1 MFRVLL
7 LTAVVTA
14 FTATQGQAEVL
25 PFDDSQHANVEGML
39 TSHADRKVKKAGEVV
54 RLSFNVSGL
63 TRSIP
68 AGDYIRVDYGATD
81 LWRNDGSL
89 DSYVDFGLT
98 CPSMGSGVPV
108 GGSFACTGSYT
119 VRQAD
124 IDAGGFMLVLGIALS
139 TRDFALYGGSVLE
152 NFEVDEVAEPET
164 PKPEDEEITSC
175 KPMPLP
181 ANGANSYSDTALD
194 RYVRKIAIQTPKSP
208 RNGGLLLD
216 D

>member
-1 MFRVLL
+1 MIKSIVLA
-7 LTAVVTA
+7 TAILA
-14 FTATQGQAEVL
+14 FSAFQGQTEDL
-25 PFDDSQHANVEGML
+25 PFNDSQHATVEGVL
-39 TSHADRKVKKAGEVV
+39 TSHPDRIIRKAGEVIKFA
-54 RLSFNVSGL
+54 FNVSGL

-124 IDAGGFMLVLGIALS
+124 IDAGGFMIALGVALS
-139 TRDFALYGGSVLE
+139 TRDFALYGGSVME
-152 NFEVDEVAEPET
+152 VFEVEEVTEPELPT
-164 PKPEDEEITSC
+164 PDDDEKTAC
-175 KPMPLP
+175 MPIPTP
-181 ANGANSYSDTALD
+181 ANGAKFVF
-194 RYVRKIAIQTPKSP
+194 RYPTRSTC
-208 RNGGLLLD
+208 L
-216 D
+216 